1 VQTHAEAKALAGR
14 GFDVVLESAGVA
26 VTADLAANLTGPQ
39 GHAVF
44 VGIPHAPVEL
54 SKETWNQFL
63 RLEVTLHGSWNS
75 FSAPFPGEEWRTA
88 ADKLANGQLRWDFMI
103 THELPLAE
111 LPAMMTKLGERSE
124 FSSKVIFLPNAG

>member
-1 VQTHAEAKALAGR
+1 MSEQLGGQPQLQRVIERYLDNFKKLGRNNLSPAKIRSRISSL
-14 GFDVVLESAGVA
+14 
-26 VTADLAANLTGPQ
+26 
-39 GHAVF
+39 
-44 VGIPHAPVEL
+44 
-54 SKETWNQFL
+54 KETWNQFM

-88 ADKLANGQLRWDFMI
+88 ADKLASGELRWEFMI

-124 FSSKVIFLPNAG
+124 FSSKVIFVPNAG